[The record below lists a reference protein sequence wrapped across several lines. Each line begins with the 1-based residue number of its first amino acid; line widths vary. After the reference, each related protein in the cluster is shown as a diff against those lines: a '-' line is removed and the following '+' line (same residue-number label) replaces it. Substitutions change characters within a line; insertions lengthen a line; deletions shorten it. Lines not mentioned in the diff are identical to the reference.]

1 LRTAAVG
8 PVVVVREHSFPGD
21 LRETLLSFL
30 NDTMCGLAEGIDN
43 SFFKPEGVLDVKDLL
58 DGDLLRKH
66 VDRVLKAI
74 DSVGDPIE
82 RNDAFHGL
90 LRIAMASL
98 QIGMGLSNTA
108 SKKKNVTA
116 RLAALTAKLS
126 TSQNIDHAIAALAG
140 PLETKHPTWRANRV
154 ANEIADALNK
164 QLVAVGLPSL
174 GPHAIRKR
182 VQKHRTNVRAS
193 NKNGRTQD
201 RPVNWASNSCRWAA
215 Y

>member
-30 NDTMCGLAEGIDN
+30 NDTMCGLAEGIDK
-43 SFFKPEGVLDVKDLL
+43 SFFEPEGVLDVKDLL
-58 DGDLLRKH
+58 DGNLLRKH

-108 SKKKNVTA
+108 AKKKNVA
-116 RLAALTAKLS
+116 ALLAALTAKLS
-126 TSQNIDHAIAALAG
+126 TSQDIDHEIAALAG

-174 GPHAIRKR
+174 GPDAIRKR
-182 VQKHRTNVRAS
+182 VQKHRRTNVRTS
-193 NKNGRTQD
+193 DKKRTNVG
-201 RPVNWASNSCRWAA
+201 PS
-215 Y
+215 